1 MSEATRAILVVDDN
15 EMNRDVL
22 SRRLQ
27 RHGYEVAVAVDG
39 QQALE
44 QIAARG
50 FALVLLDIEMPG
62 LGGLEVL
69 QIIRRTQ
76 SAAELPVIMVTARHE
91 STDVVAALNAGANDY
106 VTKPIDFA
114 VTIARIETQLG
125 RRKAEAA
132 LRESEERFALAVRGA
147 NDGLWDWNLKTDAIY
162 FSPRWKEMLGW
173 EDHEIANEPAEWFK
187 RLHPEEVSRVKA
199 ALAAHIDGRHDHFET
214 EHRMLHRDGAY
225 RWMRSRG
232 LAVRDQTGAAYRM
245 AGSQTDIT
253 EGKVADALTGLPNR
267 ILFIDRLASSIERA
281 RRYGDYMFAVLFL
294 DLDRFKLI
302 NDSLG
307 HVVGDELL
315 VAIARRLEGC
325 LRSSDTVA
333 RLQIEHTI
341 ARLGGDEFTVL
352 LKDIGDVSDALRV
365 AERVQEALSHAFTLN
380 GQEVFTTASIGIT
393 TSATRYQTPEAVLRD
408 ADTAMYRAKS
418 RGGARS
424 EVFDREMRDRA
435 VARLQLE
442 TDLRRAVERAEF
454 RLYYQPIVSL
464 ATRQIAGFEALV
476 RWQHPE
482 RGLVL
487 PEEFIRVAEET
498 TIIVPLGWWV
508 VREACRQMRQWQLE
522 RVATDAMTICVN
534 LSPKQFSQADL
545 TEGVTRIL
553 GETGLPASCLA
564 LEITESTIMESTECA
579 SAVLAEL
586 KQLGVQL
593 AIDDFGTGYSSL
605 SYVHRFPINS
615 LKIDRSFVSEISSQG
630 EPSEIVRAIVNLAH
644 NLGLDVIAEGVET
657 QSQLDH
663 LTMLGCDYGQGYL
676 FSPPVAA
683 ELATALTLAGNDP
696 PSEPSGPAAKT
707 GRTRDEC

>member
-1 MSEATRAILVVDDN
+1 VSDATGSILVVDDN
-15 EMNRDVL
+15 EMNRDLL
-22 SRRLQ
+22 SRRLRRQ
-27 RHGYEVAVAVDG
+27 GYDVEVAVDG
-39 QQALE
+39 KQALAL
-44 QIAARG
+44 IAAQG

-69 QIIRRTQ
+69 RIVRQTH

-91 STDVVAALNAGANDY
+91 SHDIVVALNAGANDY

-114 VTIARIETQLG
+114 VTMARIQTQLS
-125 RRKAEAA
+125 RRQAEAA
-132 LRESEERFALAVRGA
+132 LRESEERYALAVRGA
-147 NDGLWDWNLKTDAIY
+147 NDGLWDWNLKTNVIY

-173 EDHEIANEPAEWFK
+173 EEQEIANDPAEWFN
-187 RLHPEEVSRVKA
+187 RLHPEEVDHVRA
-199 ALAAHIDGRHDHFET
+199 ALDAHIDGRHGHFET

-232 LAVRDQTGAAYRM
+232 LAVRDQAGAAYRM

-267 ILFIDRLASSIERA
+267 ILFIDRLASSIEQA
-281 RRYGDYMFAVLFL
+281 RRHGEYMFAVLFL

-307 HVVGDELL
+307 HVMGDELL
-315 VAIARRLEGC
+315 VAIARRLESC

-333 RLQIEHTI
+333 RLQTEHTI

-365 AERVQEALSHAFTLN
+365 AERVQGALSKAFTLN

-393 TSATRYQTPEAVLRD
+393 TSATHYQTPEAVLRD

-435 VARLQLE
+435 IARLQLE
-442 TDLRRAVERAEF
+442 TDLRRAVEREEF

-464 ATRQIAGFEALV
+464 ASRQITGFEALI

-482 RGLVL
+482 RGLIL

-498 TIIVPLGWWV
+498 TVIVPLGWWV
-508 VREACRQMRQWQLE
+508 VREACRQMRQWQLQ
-522 RVATDAMTICVN
+522 RDAPPVLTICVN
-534 LSPKQFSQADL
+534 LSPKQFTQADL

-553 GETGLPASCLA
+553 SETGLPSSCLA
-564 LEITESTIMESTECA
+564 LEITEGTIMESTDCA

-605 SYVHRFPINS
+605 SYVHRFPIDS
-615 LKIDRSFVSEISSQG
+615 LKIDRSFVSEMSSQG

-657 QSQLDH
+657 RSQLDH
-663 LTMLGCDYGQGYL
+663 LARLGCDYGQGYL
-676 FSPPVAA
+676 FSPPVSADAA
-683 ELATALTLAGNDP
+683 SALVLAGDDRLAE
-696 PSEPSGPAAKT
+696 SSDSAA
-707 GRTRDEC
+707 

>member
-1 MSEATRAILVVDDN
+1 MSVAARSILVVDDN

-27 RHGYEVAVAVDG
+27 RQGYDVSVAVDG

-44 QIAARG
+44 LVEAQC

-62 LGGLEVL
+62 LSGLEVL
-69 QIIRRTQ
+69 QIIRRTHT
-76 SAAELPVIMVTARHE
+76 AAELPIIMVTARHE
-91 STDVVAALNAGANDY
+91 SHDIVSALNAGANDY

-114 VTIARIETQLG
+114 VTMARIETQLG
-125 RRKAEAA
+125 RRQAEAA
-132 LRESEERFALAVRGA
+132 LRESEERYALAVRGA
-147 NDGLWDWNLKTDAIY
+147 NDGLWDWNLKTDVIY

-173 EDHEIANEPAEWFK
+173 DEHEIANDPAEWFN
-187 RLHPEEVSRVKA
+187 RLHPEEFGQVKA

-214 EHRMLHRDGAY
+214 EHRMLHRDGGY

-232 LAVRDQTGAAYRM
+232 LVVRDQTGAAYRM

-281 RRYGDYMFAVLFL
+281 RRHGEYMFAVLFL
-294 DLDRFKLI
+294 DLDRFKLV

-315 VAIARRLEGC
+315 VAMARRLESC

-333 RLQIEHTI
+333 RMHTDHTI

-365 AERVQEALSHAFTLN
+365 AERVQDALSQPFTLN
-380 GQEVFTTASIGIT
+380 GQEVFTTVSIGIT
-393 TSATRYQTPEAVLRD
+393 TSATHYETPEAVLRD

-442 TDLRRAVERAEF
+442 TDLRRAVERGEF
-454 RLYYQPIVSL
+454 RLFYQPIISL
-464 ATRQIAGFEALV
+464 ATRRIAGFEALV
-476 RWQHPE
+476 RWQHPD
-482 RGLVL
+482 RGLIL

-498 TIIVPLGWWV
+498 TIIVPLGWWI
-508 VREACRQMRQWQLE
+508 VRQACQQMREWQLQRE
-522 RVATDAMTICVN
+522 TPDAMTISVN
-534 LSPKQFSQADL
+534 LSPKQFTQANL
-545 TEGVTRIL
+545 AEGVTKIL
-553 GETGLPASCLA
+553 AETGLPSSCLV
-564 LEITESTIMESTECA
+564 LEITESTIMESTDCA

-605 SYVHRFPINS
+605 SYVHRFPLNS
-615 LKIDRSFVSEISSQG
+615 LKIDRSFVSEMGAQG
-630 EPSEIVRAIVNLAH
+630 ERSEIVRAIVNLAH
-644 NLGLDVIAEGVET
+644 NLGLEVIAEGIET

-663 LTMLGCDYGQGYL
+663 LTTLGCDYGQGYL
-676 FSPPVAA
+676 FSMPVAVA
-683 ELATALTLAGNDP
+683 AATALALAGNE
-696 PSEPSGPAAKT
+696 SAA
-707 GRTRDEC
+707 

>member
-1 MSEATRAILVVDDN
+1 VSEAVRSILVVDDN

-27 RHGYEVAVAVDG
+27 RQGYDVAVAEDG
-39 QQALE
+39 KQALALVE
-44 QIAARG
+44 ATPL
-50 FALVLLDIEMPG
+50 ALVLLDIEMPG
-62 LGGLEVL
+62 LSGLEVL
-69 QIIRRTQ
+69 QIIRKTH

-91 STDVVAALNAGANDY
+91 SHDIVAALNAGANDY

-114 VTIARIETQLG
+114 VTMARIETQLG

-132 LRESEERFALAVRGA
+132 LRESEERYALAVRGA
-147 NDGLWDWNLKTDAIY
+147 NDGLWDWNLKTDVIY
-162 FSPRWKEMLGW
+162 FSPRWKEMLGF

-187 RLHPEEVSRVKA
+187 RLHPEEVSHVRG
-199 ALAAHIDGRHDHFET
+199 ALAAHIDGRNDHFET
-214 EHRMLHRDGAY
+214 EHRMLHRDGGY

-232 LAVRDQTGAAYRM
+232 LVVRDQTGAAYRM

-281 RRYGDYMFAVLFL
+281 RRHGEYMFAVLFL
-294 DLDRFKLI
+294 DLDRFKVI

-325 LRSSDTVA
+325 LRASDTVA
-333 RLQIEHTI
+333 RLQTEHTI
-341 ARLGGDEFTVL
+341 ARLGGDEFTGL
-352 LKDIGDVSDALRV
+352 LKEIGDVSDALRV
-365 AERVQEALSHAFTLN
+365 AERVQEGLSKPFTLN

-393 TSATRYQTPEAVLRD
+393 TSASHYQTPEAVLRD

-442 TDLRRAVERAEF
+442 TDLRRALERDEF

-464 ATRQIAGFEALV
+464 ATREITGFEALV

-482 RGLVL
+482 RGLIL

-498 TIIVPLGWWV
+498 AMIVPLGWWV
-508 VREACRQMRQWQLE
+508 VREACRQMREWHVQRDPQ
-522 RVATDAMTICVN
+522 AGMIISVN
-534 LSPKQFSQADL
+534 LSPKQFSQANL
-545 TEGVTRIL
+545 TDNVTRIL
-553 GETGLPASCLA
+553 ADTGLPAGCLA
-564 LEITESTIMESTECA
+564 LEITETTIMDSTEYA

-586 KQLGVQL
+586 RQLGVQL

-605 SYVHRFPINS
+605 SYVHRFPLSS
-615 LKIDRSFVSEISSQG
+615 LKIDRSFVSEMG
-630 EPSEIVRAIVNLAH
+630 EKGERSEIVRAIVNLAH

-657 QSQLDH
+657 QAQLDH
-663 LTMLGCDYGQGYL
+663 LTTLGCDYGQGYL
-676 FSPPVAA
+676 FSVPMAA
-683 ELATALTLAGNDP
+683 DAATALVITGN
-696 PSEPSGPAAKT
+696 ENAA
-707 GRTRDEC
+707 

>member
-1 MSEATRAILVVDDN
+1 VSEAVRSILVVDDN
-15 EMNRDVL
+15 EMNRDLL
-22 SRRLQ
+22 SRRLRRQ
-27 RHGYEVAVAVDG
+27 GYDVAAAVDG
-39 QQALE
+39 RQALE
-44 QIAARG
+44 LVAAQT

-69 QIIRRTQ
+69 QIIRQTH

-91 STDVVAALNAGANDY
+91 SHDIVAALNAGANDY

-114 VTIARIETQLG
+114 VIMARIEAQLG
-125 RRKAEAA
+125 RRQAEAA
-132 LRESEERFALAVRGA
+132 LRESEERYALAVRGA
-147 NDGLWDWNLKTDAIY
+147 NDGLWDWNLKTNVIY

-173 EDHEIANEPAEWFK
+173 EEHEIANDPDEWFT
-187 RLHPEEVSRVKA
+187 RIHSEEVSHVRA
-199 ALAAHIDGRHDHFET
+199 ALEAHIEGRHGHFET
-214 EHRMLHRDGAY
+214 EHRMLHRDGGY

-232 LAVRDQTGAAYRM
+232 LVVRDPTGAAYRM

-281 RRYGDYMFAVLFL
+281 RRHGEYMFAVLFL

-307 HVVGDELL
+307 HVVGDQLL

-325 LRSSDTVA
+325 LRSSDTVT
-333 RLQIEHTI
+333 RLQTDHTI

-352 LKDIGDVSDALRV
+352 LTDIPDVSDALRV
-365 AERVQEALSHAFTLN
+365 AERLQEALSNAFTLT

-393 TSATRYQTPEAVLRD
+393 TSATLYQTPEAVLRD

-418 RGGARS
+418 RGGARC

-435 VARLQLE
+435 VARLQIE
-442 TDLRRAVERAEF
+442 TDLRRAVERGEF

-464 ATRQIAGFEALV
+464 ATRQITGFEALV

-482 RGLVL
+482 RGLIL

-498 TIIVPLGWWV
+498 TVIVPLGWWV
-508 VREACRQMRQWQLE
+508 VREACHQMRQWQLQ
-522 RVATDAMTICVN
+522 RDSPGAISISVN
-534 LSPKQFSQADL
+534 LSPKQFTQVNL

-553 GETGLPASCLA
+553 AETGLPASCLA
-564 LEITESTIMESTECA
+564 LEITETTIMESTDVA

-605 SYVHRFPINS
+605 SYVHRFPLNS
-615 LKIDRSFVSEISSQG
+615 LKIDRSFVSEMGTKG
-630 EPSEIVRAIVNLAH
+630 ERSEIVRAIVNLAH

-663 LTMLGCDYGQGYL
+663 LTALGCDYGQGYL
-676 FSPPVAA
+676 FSAPASA
-683 ELATALTLAGNDP
+683 DAATALLLADR
-696 PSEPSGPAAKT
+696 EAAI
-707 GRTRDEC
+707 

>member
-1 MSEATRAILVVDDN
+1 MSDAHAILVVDDN
-15 EMNRDVL
+15 EMNRDLL

-27 RHGYEVAVAVDG
+27 RHGYDVVVAVDG

-44 QIAARG
+44 LLAARS
-50 FALVLLDIEMPG
+50 FVLILLDIEMPG

-69 QIIRRTQ
+69 QIIRQTH

-91 STDVVAALNAGANDY
+91 SHDVVAALNAGANDY

-114 VTIARIETQLG
+114 VTMARIETQLG
-125 RRKAEAA
+125 RRQAEAA
-132 LRESEERFALAVRGA
+132 LRESEERYALAVRGA
-147 NDGLWDWNLKTDAIY
+147 NDGLWDWNLKTDVMY

-173 EDHEIANEPAEWFK
+173 EEHEIANVPAEWFN
-187 RLHPEEVSRVKA
+187 RIHAEEAGHVRAS
-199 ALAAHIDGRHDHFET
+199 LAAHIDGRVGHFET
-214 EHRMLHRDGAY
+214 EHRMLHRNGGY

-232 LAVRDQTGAAYRM
+232 LVVRDQTGTASRM

-281 RRYGDYMFAVLFL
+281 RRHEKYMFAVLFL
-294 DLDRFKLI
+294 DLDRFKVI

-307 HVVGDELL
+307 HVVGDELI
-315 VAIARRLEGC
+315 VAIARRLENS

-333 RLQIEHTI
+333 RLQMDHTI

-352 LKDIGDVSDALRV
+352 LEDIGDVSDALRV
-365 AERVQEALSHAFTLN
+365 AERLQEALSHAFTLN

-393 TSATRYQTPEAVLRD
+393 TSATAYQSPEAVLRD

-454 RLYYQPIVSL
+454 VLYYQPIVSL
-464 ATRQIAGFEALV
+464 ASRQITGFEALV

-482 RGLVL
+482 RGLIL
-487 PEEFIRVAEET
+487 PEEFIGVAEET
-498 TIIVPLGWWV
+498 TLIVPLGWWV
-508 VREACRQMRQWQLE
+508 VRVACEQLRHWQ
-522 RVATDAMTICVN
+522 VQCDAPESMTISVN
-534 LSPKQFSQADL
+534 LSPKQFSQANL
-545 TEGVTRIL
+545 TDGITRIL
-553 GETGLPASCLA
+553 AETGLPPSCLT
-564 LEITESTIMESTECA
+564 LEITETTIMESTDVV

-586 KQLGVQL
+586 KQLGTQL

-605 SYVHRFPINS
+605 SYVHRFPLNS
-615 LKIDRSFVSEISSQG
+615 LKIDRSFVREMDEKG
-630 EPSEIVRAIVNLAH
+630 DRSEIVRAIVNLAH

-663 LTMLGCDYGQGYL
+663 LTSLGCDYGQGYL
-676 FSPPVAA
+676 FSMPVPA
-683 ELATALTLAGNDP
+683 EAATALVTSGNK
-696 PSEPSGPAAKT
+696 SAA
-707 GRTRDEC
+707 

>member
-1 MSEATRAILVVDDN
+1 
-15 EMNRDVL
+15 MNRDVL

-27 RHGYEVAVAVDG
+27 RHGYDVAVAVDG
-39 QQALE
+39 RQALE
-44 QIAARG
+44 VLAARSIV
-50 FALVLLDIEMPG
+50 LILLDIEMPG

-69 QIIRRTQ
+69 QIIRQTH

-91 STDVVAALNAGANDY
+91 SHDIVAALNAGANDY

-114 VTIARIETQLG
+114 VTMARIETQLG
-125 RRKAEAA
+125 RRQAEAA
-132 LRESEERFALAVRGA
+132 LRESEERYALAVRGA
-147 NDGLWDWNLKTDAIY
+147 NDGLWDWNLKTDVMY

-173 EDHEIANEPAEWFK
+173 EEHEIANVPAEWFN
-187 RLHPEEVSRVKA
+187 RIHSEEVGDVRAS
-199 ALAAHIDGRHDHFET
+199 LAAHIDGRVGHFET
-214 EHRMLHRDGAY
+214 EHRMLHRNGGY

-232 LAVRDQTGAAYRM
+232 LVVRDQAGAASRM

-281 RRYGDYMFAVLFL
+281 RRHEKYMFAVLFL
-294 DLDRFKLI
+294 DLDRFKVI

-307 HVVGDELL
+307 HVVGDELI
-315 VAIARRLEGC
+315 VAIARRLESS
-325 LRSSDTVA
+325 LRTSDTVA
-333 RLQIEHTI
+333 RLQMDHTI

-352 LKDIGDVSDALRV
+352 LEDIGDVSDALRV
-365 AERVQEALSHAFTLN
+365 AERLQEALSHPFTLN

-393 TSATRYQTPEAVLRD
+393 TSATAYQTPEAVLRD

-454 RLYYQPIVSL
+454 VLYYQPIVSL
-464 ATRQIAGFEALV
+464 ASRQITGFEALV

-482 RGLVL
+482 RGLIL
-487 PEEFIRVAEET
+487 PEEFIGVAEET
-498 TIIVPLGWWV
+498 TLIVPLGWWV
-508 VREACRQMRQWQLE
+508 M
-522 RVATDAMTICVN
+522 RVACQQLRHWQVQCDAPETMTISVN
-534 LSPKQFSQADL
+534 LSPKQFSQANL
-545 TEGVTRIL
+545 TEGITRIL
-553 GETGLPASCLA
+553 AETGLSPSCLT
-564 LEITESTIMESTECA
+564 LEITETTIMESTDVV

-586 KQLGVQL
+586 KQLGTQL

-605 SYVHRFPINS
+605 SYVHRFPLNS
-615 LKIDRSFVSEISSQG
+615 LKIDRSFVREMDEKG
-630 EPSEIVRAIVNLAH
+630 KRSEIVRAIVNLAH

-663 LTMLGCDYGQGYL
+663 LTSLGCDYGQGYL
-676 FSPPVAA
+676 FSMPLPAEAA
-683 ELATALTLAGNDP
+683 TTLVTSGNK
-696 PSEPSGPAAKT
+696 SAA
-707 GRTRDEC
+707 

>member
-1 MSEATRAILVVDDN
+1 VSVAARSILVVDDN

-27 RHGYEVAVAVDG
+27 RQGYDVSVAVDG

-44 QIAARG
+44 LVEAQC

-62 LGGLEVL
+62 LSGLEVL
-69 QIIRRTQ
+69 QIIRRTHT
-76 SAAELPVIMVTARHE
+76 AAELPIIMVTARHE
-91 STDVVAALNAGANDY
+91 SHDIVAALNAGANDY

-114 VTIARIETQLG
+114 VTMARIETQLG
-125 RRKAEAA
+125 RRQAEAA
-132 LRESEERFALAVRGA
+132 LRESEERYALAVRGA
-147 NDGLWDWNLKTDAIY
+147 NDGLWDWNLKTDVIY

-173 EDHEIANEPAEWFK
+173 DEHEIANDPAEWFN
-187 RLHPEEVSRVKA
+187 RLHPEEFGQVKA

-214 EHRMLHRDGAY
+214 EHRMLHRDGGY

-232 LAVRDQTGAAYRM
+232 LVVRDQSGAAYRM

-281 RRYGDYMFAVLFL
+281 RRHSEYMFAVLFL
-294 DLDRFKLI
+294 DLDRFKLV

-315 VAIARRLEGC
+315 VAMARRLESC

-333 RLQIEHTI
+333 RMHTDHTI

-365 AERVQEALSHAFTLN
+365 AERVQDALSQPFTLN
-380 GQEVFTTASIGIT
+380 GQEVFTTVSIGIT
-393 TSATRYQTPEAVLRD
+393 TSATHYETPEAVLRD

-442 TDLRRAVERAEF
+442 TDLRRAVERGEF
-454 RLYYQPIVSL
+454 RLFYQPIISL
-464 ATRQIAGFEALV
+464 ATRRIAGFEALV
-476 RWQHPE
+476 RWQHPD
-482 RGLVL
+482 RGLIL

-498 TIIVPLGWWV
+498 TIIVPLGWWI
-508 VREACRQMRQWQLE
+508 VRQACQQMREWQLQS
-522 RVATDAMTICVN
+522 DNPGAMTISVN
-534 LSPKQFSQADL
+534 LSPKQFTQANL
-545 TEGVTRIL
+545 AEGVTKIL
-553 GETGLPASCLA
+553 AETGLPSSCLV
-564 LEITESTIMESTECA
+564 LEITESTIMESTDCA

-605 SYVHRFPINS
+605 SYVHRFPLNS
-615 LKIDRSFVSEISSQG
+615 LKIDRSFVSEMGAQG
-630 EPSEIVRAIVNLAH
+630 ERSEIVRAIVNLAH
-644 NLGLDVIAEGVET
+644 NLGLDVIAEGIET

-663 LTMLGCDYGQGYL
+663 LTTLGCDYGQGYL
-676 FSPPVAA
+676 FSMPIAA
-683 ELATALTLAGNDP
+683 AAATALALAGNE
-696 PSEPSGPAAKT
+696 SAA
-707 GRTRDEC
+707 

>member
-1 MSEATRAILVVDDN
+1 MSDARTILVVDDN

-27 RHGYEVAVAVDG
+27 RHGYDVAVAVDG
-39 QQALE
+39 RQALE
-44 QIAARG
+44 LLAARS
-50 FALVLLDIEMPG
+50 FVLILLDIEMPG
-62 LGGLEVL
+62 LGGLDVL
-69 QIIRRTQ
+69 QIIRQTH

-91 STDVVAALNAGANDY
+91 SHDVVAALNAGANDY

-114 VTIARIETQLG
+114 VTMARIETQLG
-125 RRKAEAA
+125 RRQAEAA
-132 LRESEERFALAVRGA
+132 LRESEERYALAVRGA
-147 NDGLWDWNLKTDAIY
+147 NDGLWDWNLKTDVIY

-173 EDHEIANEPAEWFK
+173 EEHEIANAPAEWFN
-187 RLHPEEVSRVKA
+187 RIHAEEVGHVRAS
-199 ALAAHIDGRHDHFET
+199 LAAHIDGRVGHFET
-214 EHRMLHRDGAY
+214 EHRMLHRNGGY

-232 LAVRDQTGAAYRM
+232 LVVRDQTGAASRM

-281 RRYGDYMFAVLFL
+281 RRHEKYMFAVLFL
-294 DLDRFKLI
+294 DLDRFKVI

-307 HVVGDELL
+307 HVMGDELL
-315 VAIARRLEGC
+315 VAIARRLESS
-325 LRSSDTVA
+325 LRPSDTVA
-333 RLQIEHTI
+333 RLQIDHTI

-352 LKDIGDVSDALRV
+352 LEDIGDVSDALRV
-365 AERVQEALSHAFTLN
+365 AERLQDALAHAFTLN
-380 GQEVFTTASIGIT
+380 GQEIFTTASVGIT
-393 TSATRYQTPEAVLRD
+393 TSATAYQTPEAVLRD

-454 RLYYQPIVSL
+454 VLYYQPIVSL
-464 ATRQIAGFEALV
+464 ASRQITGFEALV

-482 RGLVL
+482 RGLIL
-487 PEEFIRVAEET
+487 PEEFIGVAEET
-498 TIIVPLGWWV
+498 TLIVPLGWWV
-508 VREACRQMRQWQLE
+508 VRIACEQLRHWQ
-522 RVATDAMTICVN
+522 VQCDAPETMTISVN
-534 LSPKQFSQADL
+534 LSPKQFNQANL
-545 TEGVTRIL
+545 TDGVRRIL
-553 GETGLPASCLA
+553 AETGLSPSCLT
-564 LEITESTIMESTECA
+564 LEITETTIMESTDVV

-586 KQLGVQL
+586 KQLGTQL

-605 SYVHRFPINS
+605 SYVHRFPLNS
-615 LKIDRSFVSEISSQG
+615 LKIDRSFVREMDEKG
-630 EPSEIVRAIVNLAH
+630 ERSEIVRAIVNLAH

-663 LTMLGCDYGQGYL
+663 LTSLGCDYGQGYL
-676 FSPPVAA
+676 FSMPLPAEAA
-683 ELATALTLAGNDP
+683 TTLVMSGNK
-696 PSEPSGPAAKT
+696 SAA
-707 GRTRDEC
+707 

>member
-1 MSEATRAILVVDDN
+1 VSEAARSILVVDDN

-22 SRRLQ
+22 SRRLERQ
-27 RHGYEVAVAVDG
+27 GYDVTAAVDG
-39 QQALE
+39 HQALE
-44 QIAARG
+44 LVAAQA

-69 QIIRRTQ
+69 QIIRQTH

-91 STDVVAALNAGANDY
+91 SHDIVAALNAGANDY

-114 VTIARIETQLG
+114 VTMARIETQLG
-125 RRKAEAA
+125 RRQAEAA
-132 LRESEERFALAVRGA
+132 LRESEERYALAVRGA
-147 NDGLWDWNLKTDAIY
+147 NDGLWDWNLKTNVIY

-173 EDHEIANEPAEWFK
+173 EEHEIANDPDEWFN
-187 RLHPEEVSRVKA
+187 RVHSEEVGHVRA
-199 ALAAHIDGRHDHFET
+199 ALAAHIEGRHGHFET
-214 EHRMLHRDGAY
+214 EHRMLHRDGRY

-232 LAVRDQTGAAYRM
+232 LAVRDPTGAAYRM

-281 RRYGDYMFAVLFL
+281 RRHGEYMFAVLFL

-315 VAIARRLEGC
+315 VAIARRLECC

-333 RLQIEHTI
+333 RLQMDHTI

-352 LKDIGDVSDALRV
+352 LKDIRDVSDALRV
-365 AERVQEALSHAFTLN
+365 AERLQEALSNAFTLS
-380 GQEVFTTASIGIT
+380 GQEVFTSASIGIT
-393 TSATRYQTPEAVLRD
+393 TSATLYQTPEAVLRD

-424 EVFDREMRDRA
+424 EVFDHEMRDRA

-442 TDLRRAVERAEF
+442 TDLRSAVERGEF
-454 RLYYQPIVSL
+454 RLHYQPIVSL
-464 ATRQIAGFEALV
+464 ATRQITGFEALV

-482 RGLVL
+482 RGLIL

-498 TIIVPLGWWV
+498 TVIVPLGWWV
-508 VREACRQMRQWQLE
+508 VREACRQMRQWQLQ
-522 RVATDAMTICVN
+522 RDSPGALTMSVN
-534 LSPKQFSQADL
+534 LSPKQFAQANL
-545 TEGVTRIL
+545 TEGVTRL
-553 GETGLPASCLA
+553 LAETGLTASCLT
-564 LEITESTIMESTECA
+564 LEITETTIMESTDVA

-605 SYVHRFPINS
+605 SYVHRFPLNS
-615 LKIDRSFVSEISSQG
+615 LKIDRSFVSEMDTKG
-630 EPSEIVRAIVNLAH
+630 ERSEIVRAIVNLAH
-644 NLGLDVIAEGVET
+644 NLGLDVIAEGVQT
-657 QSQLDH
+657 QSQLDQ
-663 LTMLGCDYGQGYL
+663 LAALGCDFGQGYL
-676 FSPPVAA
+676 FSVPLTADA
-683 ELATALTLAGNDP
+683 ATALMLAGR
-696 PSEPSGPAAKT
+696 ETAI
-707 GRTRDEC
+707 

>member
-1 MSEATRAILVVDDN
+1 VSEPVRSILVVDDN

-27 RHGYEVAVAVDG
+27 RQGYDVVVAEDGKRALDLVA
-39 QQALE
+39 ATPLT
-44 QIAARG
+44 
-50 FALVLLDIEMPG
+50 LVLLDIEMPG
-62 LGGLEVL
+62 LSGLEVL
-69 QIIRRTQ
+69 QIIRKTH

-91 STDVVAALNAGANDY
+91 SQDIVAALNAGANDY

-114 VTIARIETQLG
+114 VTMARIETQLG

-132 LRESEERFALAVRGA
+132 LRESEERYALAVRGA
-147 NDGLWDWNLKTDAIY
+147 NDGLWDWNLKTDVIY

-173 EDHEIANEPAEWFK
+173 DEHEIANDPAEWFS
-187 RLHPEEVSRVKA
+187 RLHPEEVGAVRS
-199 ALAAHIDGRHDHFET
+199 ALAAHIDGRSDHFEA
-214 EHRMLHRDGAY
+214 EHRMLHRDGGY

-232 LAVRDQTGAAYRM
+232 LVVRDQAGAAYRM

-281 RRYGDYMFAVLFL
+281 RRHSEYMFAVLFL
-294 DLDRFKLI
+294 DLDRFKVI

-333 RLQIEHTI
+333 RLQTDHTI

-365 AERVQEALSHAFTLN
+365 AERVQDALSLAFTLN
-380 GQEVFTTASIGIT
+380 GHEVFTTASIGIT
-393 TSATRYQTPEAVLRD
+393 TSASHYQTPEAVLRD

-442 TDLRRAVERAEF
+442 TDLRRALERDEF

-464 ATRQIAGFEALV
+464 ATRAITGFEALV

-482 RGLVL
+482 RGLIL

-498 TIIVPLGWWV
+498 SMIVPLGWWV
-508 VREACRQMRQWQLE
+508 VREACRQLRRWQL
-522 RVATDAMTICVN
+522 RQDAPAALSMCVN
-534 LSPKQFSQADL
+534 LSAKQFSQASL
-545 TEGVTRIL
+545 TENVTRIL
-553 GETGLPASCLA
+553 AEADLQPSSLV
-564 LEITESTIMESTECA
+564 LEITESTIMESTDSA
-579 SAVLAEL
+579 STVLTEL
-586 KQLGVQL
+586 RDLGVQL

-605 SYVHRFPINS
+605 SYVHRFPLNS
-615 LKIDRSFVSEISSQG
+615 LKIDRSFVSGMG
-630 EPSEIVRAIVNLAH
+630 EKGERSEIVRAIVNLAH
-644 NLGLDVIAEGVET
+644 NLGLEVIAEGVET

-663 LTMLGCDYGQGYL
+663 LTTLECDYGQGYL
-676 FSPPVAA
+676 FSMPVGADA
-683 ELATALTLAGNDP
+683 ATALVVGGN
-696 PSEPSGPAAKT
+696 ENAA
-707 GRTRDEC
+707 